1 MNKKFSTLVA
11 SLLLVAGSGAYT
23 PVSAAVI
30 DVAITNTS
38 ITPTVVTA
46 YNEASRTGGYQ
57 VGKSY
62 FLGNG
67 TNFLYVEQGSKEL
80 KYGAHIS
87 SLTDSEESLWT
98 LTAINAPE
106 GAIAPQYTFVNK
118 ATGVVLAMDPSK
130 AIAYSDLANGNAAEL
145 GGNQTEWL
153 QAPSYR
159 NPAVDNTN
167 PTAHPIYAAAE
178 SDNVITFALNGTTV
192 VLVKT
197 SKDKLNETNI
207 LKVTPYVVGA
217 SNNVFTLSPNELN
230 TMLGKAGVTATK
242 DNFFSLGFAP
252 VATVNGERNIW
263 ADDLQAVAV
272 EQFELKWGED
282 ASKKFTDVKVADA
295 FASLYPATDAADG
308 ASFESHVKKD
318 ANDPRFLANETGYN
332 DEDPQ
337 WVALRNREGKFLVV
351 DTAYIAGTSQANSP
365 RITFTYDDLY
375 NARTETRFR
384 NPNSYLFRFDYN
396 PVTGTVEIQSKAYI
410 NKPEATATNKTAAFG
425 EGVTEED
432 YYGAYDE
439 QAKKLASKW
448 TGGTS
453 ANIITTGENYI
464 VKAALGS
471 VTEVTL
477 GEKATTAPY
486 NTFSITLGNAAAYV
500 PTIKANTAYL
510 LKIAG
515 STTKSNIGKYIVDN
529 LVGNKETIAQAKR
542 QNFQD
547 MPAAQWILTS
557 PTLTAGAPVTLTN
570 REFTNTHVTNATM
583 FAVEGQPNQAFF
595 MGGDT
600 LEFIP
605 VTSLKDPYLGY
616 KYVADDTIKE
626 RTFTFNYLHELKMNC
641 PINTKDNKD
650 SVVWV
655 DVDGNAINFVLEKI
669 WDVDDSYGTNCG
681 LSSISPLTR
690 RIYAIKVNDA
700 TKLQND
706 GRYLAYD
713 SNQKKYIL
721 STEAKAHFFL
731 KENNEVEGGECYYT
745 LVEPR
750 YMRDLKHWGTAGE
763 PVIIGKFLQVKGDGS
778 ANNKFEESGTSIDNY
793 VFDNNALG
801 AFVAYVNRAYPNPET
816 GINGEREEVYTR
828 TFSSADEC
836 EEFEKNLPW
845 YCKLVSFPEI
855 DKEWAANT
863 DKFAIRVG
871 PTLNLAGNYALS
883 KLSVDNNTL
892 DLVNGVLSDGSWNE
906 VANSAFAVVVNNDP
920 LYRRFNT
927 ELEGLATDAPD
938 TVKFYRVNATD
949 KEFLYEDATS
959 KYSKDKE
966 FNFLGV
972 EDKGVIG
979 KNASIFVDTAY
990 VRGNTSMPQYLLA
1003 VRPNI
1008 VPAEIKLCD
1017 ATTHAH
1023 ATKEE
1028 QLACPHTS
1036 IKKGYIDAWY
1046 LVNLQ
1051 DSVDVNEGLDAA
1063 KYQWN
1068 NAYTRLGFVEARH
1081 IDDTLVIKNSIYT
1094 GNNNPIEIGKAATWA
1109 GKDSIFLGDNTHKN
1123 VAFSFRLVKSGSN
1136 DFLIESEGNKIAPE
1150 QGGWIKI
1157 QNGVPVIAKYETYNE
1172 AGRDAEIF
1180 NVEKT
1185 SETPTANES
1194 IEASEVNV
1202 TAAAGAVIVKNAAGK
1217 KVAISNILGK
1227 TLATVTLTSDN
1238 ETIAV
1243 PAGIV
1248 VVAVEGED
1256 AVKTVVK

>member
-23 PVSAAVI
+23 PNAAAAVI
-30 DVAITNTS
+30 DVNITQGTF
-38 ITPTVVTA
+38 TPTEVTA
-46 YNEASRTGGYQ
+46 YDEVSNKAGGYH

-62 FLGNG
+62 FLGNS
-67 TNFLYVEQGSKEL
+67 TDNKYLYVDQNKVL
-80 KYGAHIS
+80 KYGSHTS
-87 SLTDSEESLWT
+87 SLTQSEEALWT
-98 LTAINAPE
+98 LTVINAPE
-106 GAIAPQYTFVNK
+106 GAVAPQYTFVNK

-130 AIAYSDLANGNAAEL
+130 AVAVDDKENGVSTL
-145 GGNQTEWL
+145 GGSQTEWL

-159 NPAVDNTN
+159 DPAAQTN
-167 PTAHPIYAAAE
+167 AIYAAIKNDDVVA
-178 SDNVITFALNGTTV
+178 FALKADGETV
-192 VLVKT
+192 VLVKMT
-197 SKDKLNETNI
+197 KGELATEALLVK
-207 LKVTPYVVGA
+207 PYVVGT
-217 SNNVFTLSPNELN
+217 SNNVFALSPNELN
-230 TMLGKAGVTATK
+230 TMLGKAGETATK

-272 EQFELKWGED
+272 EQFELNYGQDPETANWMVATD
-282 ASKKFTDVKVADA
+282 ADLNGANPGIVKDG
-295 FASLYPATDAADG
+295 FASLYPSTYVKPGDKSKG
-308 ASFESHVKKD
+308 AYNARTKKD
-318 ANDPRFLANETGYN
+318 SNDPRFLANEDSYSETAS
-332 DEDPQ
+332 Q

-351 DTAYIAGTSQANSP
+351 DTAYVKGTSQASSP

-384 NPNSYLFRFDYN
+384 NPKSYLFRFDYN
-396 PVTGTVEIQSKAYI
+396 PVTGMVEIQSMAYV
-410 NKPEATATNKTAAFG
+410 KSPENAGTDKTAAFG
-425 EGVTEED
+425 EGVTEQS
-432 YYGAYDE
+432 YYETYNA
-439 QAKKLASKW
+439 QAKKFGSKW
-448 TGGTS
+448 TTTVS
-453 ANIITTGENYI
+453 TFNDANAENYI
-464 VKAALGS
+464 VKAALGP

-477 GEKATTAPY
+477 GEKSSDNQFA
-486 NTFSITLGNAAAYV
+486 ITLGNAAAYV

-510 LKIAG
+510 LRIAG
-515 STTKSNIGKYIVDN
+515 STNKSIIGKYVVEN
-529 LVGNKETIAQAKR
+529 LAGNQEIIAQAKR

-557 PTLTAGAPVTLTN
+557 PTMTVGAPVTLTN
-570 REFTNTHVTNATM
+570 REFTDTYKYKKDVKAENVTM

-669 WDVDDSYGTNCG
+669 ADDAYGTNCG
-681 LSSISPLTR
+681 LSSISSLTR

-713 SNQKKYIL
+713 SNQKKYVL
-721 STEAKAHFFL
+721 STSAQAHFFL

-750 YMRDLKHWGTAGE
+750 YVGNFIQVGIKDNGEFEKTGT
-763 PVIIGKFLQVKGDGS
+763 L
-778 ANNKFEESGTSIDNY
+778 IDQY
-793 VFDNNALG
+793 VFDNDARG
-801 AFVAYVNRAYPNPET
+801 AFAASKQVYKDPET
-816 GINGEREEVYTR
+816 GLDAEHWAVKVEKFGTEEAYKEAVQR
-828 TFSSADEC
+828 LSSVKE
-836 EEFEKNLPW
+836 
-845 YCKLVSFPEI
+845 YVSFP
-855 DKEWAANT
+855 KAGQT
-863 DKFAIRVG
+863 YG
-871 PTLNLAGNYALS
+871 PTVEYAVRIKDERMAFMYAQS

-892 DLVNGVLSDGSWNE
+892 DLVHGVLSDGSGSE

-927 ELEGLATDAPD
+927 ELEGEATDAPD

-990 VRGNTSMPQYLLA
+990 VRGNTNMPQYLLA

-1008 VPAEIKLCD
+1008 VPADTVWCD
-1017 ATTHAH
+1017 ATAHAH
-1023 ATKEE
+1023 ATEADR
-1028 QLACPHTS
+1028 LTCPHTS
-1036 IKKGYIDAWY
+1036 ITKGYVDAWY

-1051 DSVDVNEGLDAA
+1051 DSVDVHEGLDAA

-1094 GNNNPIEIGKAATWA
+1094 GNNKPIEIGKAATWA
-1109 GKDSIFLGDNTHKN
+1109 GKDSIFLGDNKHKN

-1136 DFLIESEGNKIAPE
+1136 DFLIESEGDKIAPE
-1150 QGGWIKI
+1150 KGGWIKI

-1217 KVAISNILGK
+1217 KVAISNILGQ
-1227 TLATVTLTSDN
+1227 TIATVVLTSDN

-1248 VVAVEGED
+1248 IVAVEGED

>member
-23 PVSAAVI
+23 PVSAAAAVI
-30 DVAITNTS
+30 DVNITQGTF
-38 ITPTVVTA
+38 TPTEVTA
-46 YNEASRTGGYQ
+46 YNEVSNKAGGYH

-62 FLGNG
+62 FLGNS
-67 TNFLYVEQGSKEL
+67 TDNKYLYVDDNKVL
-80 KYGAHIS
+80 KYGSHTS
-87 SLTDSEESLWT
+87 SLTQSEEALWT
-98 LTAINAPE
+98 LTVINAPE
-106 GAIAPQYTFVNK
+106 GAVAPQYTFVNK

-130 AIAYSDLANGNAAEL
+130 AVAVDDKENGVSIL
-145 GGNQTEWL
+145 GGSQTEWL

-159 NPAVDNTN
+159 DPAAQTN
-167 PTAHPIYAAAE
+167 AIYAAVKNDDVVA
-178 SDNVITFALNGTTV
+178 FALKADNETV
-192 VLVKT
+192 VLVKMT
-197 SKDKLNETNI
+197 KGELATEALQVK
-207 LKVTPYVVGA
+207 PYVVGT
-217 SNNVFTLSPNELN
+217 SNNVFALSPNELN
-230 TMLGKAGVTATK
+230 TMLGKAGAKATK

-272 EQFELKWGED
+272 EQFELNYGQD
-282 ASKKFTDVKVADA
+282 AETANWMVTGDGDLNGADPGIVKDE
-295 FASLYPATDAADG
+295 FASLYPSTNVKAAVKGEG
-308 ASFESHVKKD
+308 AYNSRTKKD
-318 ANDPRFLANETGYN
+318 SNDPRFLANEDSYSETAS
-332 DEDPQ
+332 Q
-337 WVALRNREGKFLVV
+337 WVALRNRDGKFLVV
-351 DTAYIAGTSQANSP
+351 DTAYVKGTSQASSP

-384 NPNSYLFRFDYN
+384 NPKSYLFRFDYN
-396 PVTGTVEIQSKAYI
+396 PVTGMVEIQSMAYI
-410 NKPEATATNKTAAFG
+410 DAPENTPTVETAAFG
-425 EGVTEED
+425 GSTVTEKS
-432 YYGAYDE
+432 YYESYAA
-439 QAKKLASKW
+439 QAKKLGSKW
-448 TGGTS
+448 TGVN
-453 ANIITTGENYI
+453 NIAKYTDSPNENYI

-477 GEKATTAPY
+477 GAKANDNQFA
-486 NTFSITLGNAAAYV
+486 ITLGNAAAYV

-557 PTLTAGAPVTLTN
+557 PTVTAGAPVTLTN
-570 REFTNTHVTNATM
+570 REFTNTHVENVTM

-669 WDVDDSYGTNCG
+669 ADDAYGTNCG
-681 LSSISPLTR
+681 LSSISSLTR

-713 SNQKKYIL
+713 SNQKKYVL
-721 STEAKAHFFL
+721 STSAQSHFFL

-750 YMRDLKHWGTAGE
+750 YVGNFIQVGIKDNGE
-763 PVIIGKFLQVKGDGS
+763 
-778 ANNKFEESGTSIDNY
+778 FEETGTLINQY
-793 VFDNNALG
+793 VFDNDARG
-801 AFVAYVNRAYPNPET
+801 AFAASKQVYKDPET
-816 GINGEREEVYTR
+816 GLDAERWAVKAEPFTSQELYDKAV
-828 TFSSADEC
+828 ADLSELY
-836 EEFEKNLPW
+836 E
-845 YCKLVSFPEI
+845 YVSFPEA
-855 DKEWAANT
+855 DKPYGT
-863 DKFAIRVG
+863 DVKYAIRVRL
-871 PTLNLAGNYALS
+871 TVNVAGKYASS

-1123 VAFSFRLVKSGSN
+1123 VVFSFRLVKSGSN

-1194 IEASEVNV
+1194 IAASEVNV

>member
-30 DVAITNTS
+30 DVEITNTS
-38 ITPTVVTA
+38 ITPEAVKA

-62 FLGNG
+62 FLGDG
-67 TNFLYVEQGSKEL
+67 TKFLYVEQGSKEL
-80 KYGAHIS
+80 KYGTRIS
-87 SLTDSEESLWT
+87 NLTESEESLWT
-98 LTAINAPE
+98 LTVINAPE

-130 AIAYSDLANGNAAEL
+130 AIAYTDLANGNPAEL

-178 SDNVITFALNGTTV
+178 SDNVITFALNGSTV

-197 SKDKLNETNI
+197 TKASLTDATVTNI

-230 TMLGKAGVTATK
+230 TMLGKAGSKATK

-272 EQFELKWGED
+272 EQFELNYGQD
-282 ASKKFTDVKVADA
+282 AETANWMVTGDTDLNGANPGIVKDG
-295 FASLYPATDAADG
+295 FASLYPSTNVDVNNKSKG
-308 ASFESHVKKD
+308 AYNARTKKD
-318 ANDPRFLANETGYN
+318 SNDPRFLANEDSYSETTS
-332 DEDPQ
+332 Q

-351 DTAYIAGTSQANSP
+351 DTAYVKGTSQASSP

-384 NPNSYLFRFDYN
+384 NPKSYLFRFDYN
-396 PVTGTVEIQSKAYI
+396 PVTGMVEIQSMAYVE
-410 NKPEATATNKTAAFG
+410 KPENAGTDKSAAFG
-425 EGVTEED
+425 EGVTEQS
-432 YYGAYDE
+432 YYEAYNA
-439 QAKKLASKW
+439 QAKKLGSKW
-448 TGGTS
+448 TTTVS
-453 ANIITTGENYI
+453 AFNDAGAENYI

-477 GEKATTAPY
+477 GAKAAD
-486 NTFSITLGNAAAYV
+486 NQFAITLGNAAAYV

-570 REFTNTHVTNATM
+570 REFTNTHVANATM

-641 PINTKDNKD
+641 PINTKDSKD

-669 WDVDDSYGTNCG
+669 ADDAYGTNCG
-681 LSSISPLTR
+681 LSSISSLSR

-713 SNQKKYIL
+713 SNQKKYVL
-721 STEAKAHFFL
+721 STSAQAHFFL

-750 YMRDLKHWGTAGE
+750 YVGNFIQVSIKDNGEFEKTGTL
-763 PVIIGKFLQVKGDGS
+763 INQ
-778 ANNKFEESGTSIDNY
+778 Y
-793 VFDNNALG
+793 VFDNDARG
-801 AFVAYVNRAYPNPET
+801 AFAASKQVYKDPET
-816 GINGEREEVYTR
+816 GLDAEHWAVKVEKFDTENAYEEAKKKLSSVY
-828 TFSSADEC
+828 E
-836 EEFEKNLPW
+836 
-845 YCKLVSFPEI
+845 YVSFPM
-855 DKEWAANT
+855 
-863 DKFAIRVG
+863 
-871 PTLNLAGNYALS
+871 AGQAYGSTVDYAVRIKDENMAFMYAQS

-892 DLVNGVLSDGSWNE
+892 DLVNGVLSDGSGSE

-1109 GKDSIFLGDNTHKN
+1109 GKDSIFLGDNKHKN

-1194 IEASEVNV
+1194 IAASEVNV
-1202 TAAAGAVIVKNAAGK
+1202 TAAIGAVIVKNAAGK